1 MAEEEKGRIA
11 AWAARNMPKRE
22 DLAQSRWMKPFGQRV
37 LHSEFWRFTRRSVPR
52 GVGVGLLVGIFL
64 MIPGL
69 QIIGAALLCIPLRG
83 NIPIAALMTF
93 LSNPATT
100 PFILLASL
108 EIGSFLGF
116 RTDIAS
122 FYALRASGAG
132 VGDWLRWLFSDA
144 APALVS
150 GLFIIASV
158 AGLVGWAVS
167 IFIWRWWQGRKW
179 RRRARRAA
187 AVEAAARAAIGD

>member
-1 MAEEEKGRIA
+1 MAEEKGRLA
-11 AWAARNMPKRE
+11 RWAARNMPRRE
-22 DLAQSRWMKPFGQRV
+22 DLAESRWIKPFGQRV

-52 GVGVGLLVGIFL
+52 GVAIGLLVGIFV

-69 QIIGAALLCIPLRG
+69 QIVGSALLCIPFRG

-93 LSNPATT
+93 LSNPFTT

-108 EIGSFLGF
+108 EIGSKLGF

-122 FYALRASGAG
+122 FYALRESGAG
-132 VGDWLRWLFSDA
+132 LGAWVRWLFSDA

-150 GLFIIASV
+150 GLFIIAFG
-158 AGLVGWAVS
+158 AALVGYLLS
-167 IFIWRWWQGRKW
+167 ILIWRWWQGRKW
-179 RRRARRAA
+179 RSRTGS
-187 AVEAAARAAIGD
+187 VGP

>member
-1 MAEEEKGRIA
+1 MVEPGWLGR
-11 AWAARNMPKRE
+11 WARRNMPRRE
-22 DLAQSRWMKPFGQRV
+22 DLAKSRWIKPLGSRV
-37 LHSEFWRFTRRSVPR
+37 LQSEFWRFTRRSVPR

-69 QIIGAALLCIPLRG
+69 QIVGAALLSVPLRA

-108 EIGSFLGF
+108 EVGSFLGF
-116 RTDIAS
+116 RTDIDS

-132 VGDWLRWLFSDA
+132 VREWLSWLFSDA

-150 GLFIIASV
+150 GLLIIALV
-158 AGLVGWAVS
+158 TGLVGYLLS
-167 IFIWRWWQGRKW
+167 IFIWRWWQARKW
-179 RRRARRAA
+179 KRRARRS
-187 AVEAAARAAIGD
+187 GMSTP

>member
-1 MAEEEKGRIA
+1 
-11 AWAARNMPKRE
+11 MPRRE
-22 DLAQSRWMKPFGQRV
+22 DLAQSRWLKPFGQRI

-52 GVGVGLLVGIFL
+52 GVAIGLLVGIFV

-69 QIIGAALLCIPLRG
+69 QIVGAALLCVPFRG

-93 LSNPATT
+93 LSNPFTT

-108 EIGSFLGF
+108 EIGSKLGF

-122 FYALRASGAG
+122 FYALRDSGAG
-132 VGDWLRWLFSDA
+132 VGAWLKWMFSDA

-150 GLFIIASV
+150 GLFIIGLA
-158 AGLVGWAVS
+158 AALVGYLAS
-167 IFIWRWWQGRKW
+167 ILIWRWWTARKW
-179 RRRARRAA
+179 RRRARRGLLD
-187 AVEAAARAAIGD
+187 V